1 MENKNLNVKNEKVV
15 NVESEKKVINLKKI
29 NLDVNQLVYEDEELA
44 RISVKSFDSMTEE
57 ELMKLPLCKAK
68 VVPVERVDR
77 KGKKQVYYKA
87 MFMLCEGISKE
98 KTLSEKEVLAIQNFN
113 PELITDGLSKVWIPV
128 KLVSFTKKDGSGR
141 AFNYTACLSPSVY
154 MGTTKSVEGKKNNDS
169 GYLDTTTLNNII
181 ANNLQYK
188 TNKARQVMFVN
199 VPQEMYESNKQQIMD
214 YSDFES
220 YDSF

>member
-1 MENKNLNVKNEKVV
+1 M
-15 NVESEKKVINLKKI
+15 
-29 NLDVNQLVYEDEELA
+29 
-44 RISVKSFDSMTEE
+44 
-57 ELMKLPLCKAK
+57 
-68 VVPVERVDR
+68 DR
-77 KGKKQVYYKA
+77 KGKKQVFYKA

-98 KTLSEKEVLAIQNFN
+98 KVLAEKEVLAIQNFN
-113 PELITDGLSKVWIPV
+113 PDLITDGLSKVWIPV
-128 KLVSFTKKDGSGR
+128 KLVSFIKKDGSAR

-154 MGTTKSVEGKKNNDS
+154 MGTTKTVEGKKNNDS

-199 VPQEMYESNKQQIMD
+199 VPQEMYESNKNQIME
-214 YSDFES
+214 YSDYDS